1 MFYHLNGIVS
11 DIDLNLAVIDCSGVG
26 YAVNTTTNT
35 LSRIKLNEKTKLY
48 ISECIKEDSFDL
60 YGFAT
65 LSEKRCF
72 EMLISVSGIGPKAA
86 QAILCAVTPEGLA
99 MAVMNGDDKAITAAQ
114 GVGKKIAQRV
124 ILELKD
130 KVSKEM
136 GGSAASELPAMM
148 MQTAAGSKNK
158 SDAIAALMVL
168 GYGTTEINAA
178 LKGMDVS
185 DMETDQIVKA
195 ALKNL
200 M

>member
-1 MFYHLNGIVS
+1 MFYHLAGIVS
-11 DIDLNLAVIDCSGVG
+11 DIDINLAVIDCGGVG
-26 YAVNTTTNT
+26 YAVNTTVNT
-35 LSRIKLNEKTKLY
+35 LSGIKLNEKAKLY

-72 EMLISVSGIGPKAA
+72 DMLLAVSGVGPKAA
-86 QAILCAVTPEGLA
+86 QAILSATTPEGLA
-99 MAVMNGDDKAITAAQ
+99 IAIMNGDEKAITLAQ

-136 GGSAASELPAMM
+136 GSSSVEIPAIQLP
-148 MQTAAGSKNK
+148 TDGDSRN
-158 SDAIAALMVL
+158 DAVAALMVL
-168 GYGTTEINAA
+168 GYSAPEINSV
-178 LKGMDVS
+178 LKRMDTSGMS
-185 DMETDQIVKA
+185 TEQIVKI

>member
-1 MFYHLNGIVS
+1 MFYHLAGIVS
-11 DIDLNLAVIDCSGVG
+11 DIDINLAVVDCGGVG
-26 YAVNTTTNT
+26 YAVNTTVNT
-35 LSRIKLNEKTKLY
+35 LSKIKLNEKAKLY
-48 ISECIKEDSFDL
+48 ISEYIKEDSFEL

-72 EMLISVSGIGPKAA
+72 DMLLTVSGIGPKAA
-86 QAILCAVTPEGLA
+86 QAILSAATPEGLA
-99 MAVMNGDDKAITAAQ
+99 IAIMNGDEKAITVAQ

-136 GGSAASELPAMM
+136 GSSSVELPVIHSPADGDSRNE
-148 MQTAAGSKNK
+148 AV
-158 SDAIAALMVL
+158 AALMVL
-168 GYGTTEINAA
+168 GYSTPEINSA
-178 LKGMDVS
+178 LKGMDIS
-185 DMETDQIVKA
+185 GMSTEQIVKI

>member
-1 MFYHLNGIVS
+1 MFYHLAGTVS
-11 DIDLNLAVIDCSGVG
+11 DIDINLAVIDCGGVG
-26 YAVNTTTNT
+26 YAVNTTVNT
-35 LSRIKLNEKTKLY
+35 LSKIKLNEKAKLY
-48 ISECIKEDSFDL
+48 ISEYIKEDSFEL

-72 EMLISVSGIGPKAA
+72 DMLLTVSGIGPKAA
-86 QAILCAVTPEGLA
+86 QAILSAATPEGLA
-99 MAVMNGDDKAITAAQ
+99 IAIMNGDEKAITVAQ

-136 GGSAASELPAMM
+136 GSSFVELPVIHSPADGDSRNE
-148 MQTAAGSKNK
+148 AV
-158 SDAIAALMVL
+158 AALMVL
-168 GYGTTEINAA
+168 GYSTPEINSA
-178 LKGMDVS
+178 LKGMDIS
-185 DMETDQIVKA
+185 GMSTEQIVKI

>member
-148 MQTAAGSKNK
+148 THTAAGSKNK

>member
-1 MFYHLNGIVS
+1 MFYHLAGIVS
-11 DIDLNLAVIDCSGVG
+11 DIDINLAVIDCGGVG
-26 YAVNTTTNT
+26 YAVNTTANT
-35 LSRIKLNEKTKLY
+35 LSGIRLNEKAKLY

-72 EMLISVSGIGPKAA
+72 DMLLAVSGVGPKAA
-86 QAILCAVTPEGLA
+86 QAILSATTPEGLA
-99 MAVMNGDDKAITAAQ
+99 IAIMNGDEKAITVAQ

-136 GGSAASELPAMM
+136 GSSSAVELPTIHS
-148 MQTAAGSKNK
+148 TADG
-158 SDAIAALMVL
+158 DARNDAVAALMVL
-168 GYGTTEINAA
+168 GYSAPEINSV
-178 LKGMDVS
+178 LKRMDTNGMS
-185 DMETDQIVKA
+185 TEQIVKI

>member
-1 MFYHLNGIVS
+1 MFYHLNGVVS
-11 DIDLNLAVIDCSGVG
+11 DIDLNLAVIDCGGVG
-26 YAVNTTTNT
+26 YAVNTTSST
-35 LSRIKLNEKTKLY
+35 LSRIKLNEKAKLY
-48 ISECIKEDSFDL
+48 ISECIKEDSFEL

-72 EMLISVSGIGPKAA
+72 EMLLSVSGVGPKAA

-99 MAVMNGDDKAITAAQ
+99 LAVMNGDDKAISAAQ

-130 KVSKEM
+130 KLAKGMADSPVSEM
-136 GGSAASELPAMM
+136 PAVMT
-148 MQTAAGSKNK
+148 QTAAGSRNK
-158 SDAIAALMVL
+158 SDAIAALTVL
-168 GYGTTEINAA
+168 GYGTAEINAA
-178 LKGMDVS
+178 LRDLDTGG
-185 DMETDQIVKA
+185 METEQIVRA

>member
-1 MFYHLNGIVS
+1 MFYHLAGIVS
-11 DIDLNLAVIDCSGVG
+11 DIDINLAVIDCGGVG
-26 YAVNTTTNT
+26 YAVNTTVNT
-35 LSRIKLNEKTKLY
+35 LSKIKLNEKAKLY
-48 ISECIKEDSFDL
+48 ISEYIKEDSFDL

-72 EMLISVSGIGPKAA
+72 DMLLTVSGIGPKAA
-86 QAILCAVTPEGLA
+86 QAILSATTPEGLA
-99 MAVMNGDDKAITAAQ
+99 IAIMNGDEKAITVAQ

-136 GGSAASELPAMM
+136 SSTAAELPTIVSPADGD
-148 MQTAAGSKNK
+148 ARNE
-158 SDAIAALMVL
+158 AIAALMVL
-168 GYGTTEINAA
+168 GYSAPEINSV
-178 LKGMDVS
+178 LKRMDISGMS
-185 DMETDQIVKA
+185 TEKIVKI

>member
-1 MFYHLNGIVS
+1 MFYHLAGIVS
-11 DIDLNLAVIDCSGVG
+11 NIDINLAVIDCGGVG
-26 YAVNTTTNT
+26 YAVNTTANT
-35 LSRIKLNEKTKLY
+35 ISKIKLNERAKLY
-48 ISECIKEDSFDL
+48 ISEYIKEDCFDL

-72 EMLISVSGIGPKAA
+72 EMLLTVSGIGPKAA
-86 QAILCAVTPEGLA
+86 QAILSSTTPEGLA
-99 MAVMNGDDKAITAAQ
+99 IAIMNGDEKAITVAQ

-136 GGSAASELPAMM
+136 GTASAELPAIHMP
-148 MQTAAGSKNK
+148 AEGGSK
-158 SDAIAALMVL
+158 SEAVAALMVL
-168 GYGTTEINAA
+168 GYSAVEINSV
-178 LKGMDVS
+178 LKRMDVS
-185 DMETDQIVKA
+185 AMSTEQIVKI

>member
-1 MFYHLNGIVS
+1 MFYHLAGTVS
-11 DIDLNLAVIDCSGVG
+11 DIDINLAVIDCGGVG
-26 YAVNTTTNT
+26 YAVKTTVNT
-35 LSRIKLNEKTKLY
+35 LSKIKLNEKAKLY
-48 ISECIKEDSFDL
+48 ISEYIKEDSFEL

-72 EMLISVSGIGPKAA
+72 DMLLTVSGIGPKAA
-86 QAILCAVTPEGLA
+86 QAILSAATPEGLA
-99 MAVMNGDDKAITAAQ
+99 IAIMNGDEKAITVAQ

-136 GGSAASELPAMM
+136 GSSSVELPVIHSLADGDSRNE
-148 MQTAAGSKNK
+148 AV
-158 SDAIAALMVL
+158 AALMVL
-168 GYGTTEINAA
+168 GYSTPEINSA
-178 LKGMDVS
+178 LKGMDIS
-185 DMETDQIVKA
+185 GMSTEQIVKI

>member
-1 MFYHLNGIVS
+1 
-11 DIDLNLAVIDCSGVG
+11 
-26 YAVNTTTNT
+26 
-35 LSRIKLNEKTKLY
+35 
-48 ISECIKEDSFDL
+48 
-60 YGFAT
+60 
-65 LSEKRCF
+65 
-72 EMLISVSGIGPKAA
+72 
-86 QAILCAVTPEGLA
+86 
-99 MAVMNGDDKAITAAQ
+99 
-114 GVGKKIAQRV
+114 
-124 ILELKD
+124 
-130 KVSKEM
+130 M

-148 MQTAAGSKNK
+148 TQTAAGSKNK